1 MERAAII
8 SLVSAYMDEINPEES
23 SANIISIPD
32 PLIDQH
38 LNYAAERLLELL
50 PVNQQMVFS
59 PSGTLRTDRPTTF
72 LKVTCPSDFIK
83 LSSVKISGWDRSVT
97 SVMMDGETPAQTQ
110 VYRYMSGTK
119 LRPTAILGKSPTG
132 WYLELRPATSDQV
145 TSFYYVK
152 KRQAIELEDAL
163 IDPLVYLTAA
173 RVYES
178 IREFSSSKVCYE
190 QLDRYI
196 KSNAIK
202 STN

>member
-1 MERAAII
+1 MTQDAII
-8 SLVSAYMDEINPEES
+8 ALVRSFMDDLTPLSDQDNMVNTINPL
-23 SANIISIPD
+23 IPS
-32 PLIDQH
+32 H
-38 LNYAAERLLELL
+38 LDMAAVRLLELL

-59 PSGTLRTDRPTTF
+59 PSETLRTDRPTTF

-83 LSSVKISGWDRSVT
+83 LSSVKIRGWDRSVT
-97 SVMMDGETPAQTQ
+97 SIMMDGETPAQTQ

-152 KRQAIELEDAL
+152 KRQAIDLEDAL

-178 IREFSSSKVCYE
+178 IREFSSAKVCYE